1 MRLQPGPIDSQVS
14 VVGRILF
21 SALLVPAHLLAQDGQ
36 VDPEELLEETRD
48 LQREFEEFRGSRIPV
63 ELEREANFC
72 DERIGRICIWFG
84 GDEEEAFPSEFREVS
99 QARIDLIRSLFDAL
113 DQVPN
118 SWVIGQLIHY
128 LVEARAVSYTHLTL
142 PTIYSV

>member
-14 VVGRILF
+14 VVGGILF
-21 SALLVPAHLLAQDGQ
+21 SVLLAPAHLLAQDGQ

-48 LQREFEEFRGSRIPV
+48 LQREFEEFRGSHIPV

-84 GDEEEAFPSEFREVS
+84 GDEEEAFPSEFR
-99 QARIDLIRSLFDAL
+99 
-113 DQVPN
+113 
-118 SWVIGQLIHY
+118 
-128 LVEARAVSYTHLTL
+128 
-142 PTIYSV
+142 